1 MKNSI
6 YIITG
11 SIALALFAAMP
22 ARAATGS
29 CEAEGGLVNFTTSF
43 SNDWTKE
50 QNTEGA
56 FIDLTSGTTS
66 GGSYKMVCDCPA
78 NTGVNLY
85 YATTT
90 PLASSGYTGF
100 QKLNDNLNI
109 KTVITDVP
117 GVSALTVPTNVNSPV
132 RGEGYFKSS
141 GNNGVCS
148 GDPDDQRAGA
158 FTVGSN
164 VSITFQVT
172 KAFLGRMEI
181 PSTHIATLQSAWSST
196 VSYAKGAYKDIANI
210 YLQGSI
216 TVPQSCK
223 INEGDVIRVNL
234 GQISASKFT
243 TKDRMPDGYTPV
255 EFDITYDCGDTS
267 LFGKDDR
274 LSLTVQGDDVV
285 SQYMLAARRRESD
298 NVADIGIQMGNLST
312 GGNNI
317 PFDGG
322 TISLEEAAAGT
333 IRMRAT
339 PYNLVGGVLQ
349 PGPFH
354 GTATLTATVR

>member
-1 MKNSI
+1 MKNEI
-6 YIITG
+6 YIITSG
-11 SIALALFAAMP
+11 IALSLFAAMP
-22 ARAATGS
+22 ARAAMGG
-29 CEAEGGLVNFTTSF
+29 CEAEGGLANFTTSF
-43 SNDWTKE
+43 SSDWTKE
-50 QNTEGA
+50 QNVEGA

-66 GGSYKMVCDCPA
+66 GGSYKMACDCPA
-78 NTGVNLY
+78 ATRVNLFY
-85 YATTT
+85 STTT
-90 PLASSGYTGF
+90 PLAASSYGGYR
-100 QKLNDNLNI
+100 QLNNNLDI

-117 GVSALTVPTNVNSPV
+117 GVSALTVPTDVNSPI
-132 RGEGYFKSS
+132 KSTGVYGAS
-141 GNNGVCS
+141 SDNSVCS
-148 GDPDDQRAGA
+148 ADPDDKRAGA

-164 VSITFQVT
+164 VSITFRVT

-196 VSYAKGAYKDIANI
+196 VGYAKFVYKDVANI

-223 INEGDVIRVNL
+223 INEGDVIRVGL

-243 TKDRMPDGYTPV
+243 TKDHMPDGYTPV

-267 LFGKDDR
+267 LFGKDDA

-298 NVADIGIQMGNLST
+298 NVADIGIQMNI
-312 GGNNI
+312 GGGNI
-317 PFDGG
+317 PFNNGI
-322 TISLEEAAAGT
+322 ISLEKSAAGT
-333 IRMRAT
+333 IRVKAT

>member
-1 MKNSI
+1 MKTAI
-6 YIITG
+6 YLITG

-22 ARAATGS
+22 ARAVMGG
-29 CEAEGGLVNFTTSF
+29 CEAEGGTASLTTSF

-50 QNTEGA
+50 QNMEGA
-56 FIDLTSGTTS
+56 LIDLTSGTTS

-196 VSYAKGAYKDIANI
+196 VSYAKFVYKDVADI

-223 INEGDVIRVNL
+223 INEGDVIRVDL

-243 TKDRMPDGYTPV
+243 TKDQMPDGYTPV

-267 LFGKDDR
+267 LFGKNDM
-274 LSLTVQGDDVV
+274 LSLIVQGDDVA
-285 SQYMLAARRRESD
+285 SQYTLAARHRESD
-298 NVADIGIQMGNLST
+298 NVADVGIQMNNLSSGGNL
-312 GGNNI
+312 I

-322 TISLEEAAAGT
+322 IISLDEAAAGT
-333 IRMRAT
+333 IRMRAK
-339 PYNLVGGVLQ
+339 PINLVGGVLQ

>member
-1 MKNSI
+1 MKDAI

-11 SIALALFAAMP
+11 GIALALFAAMP

-29 CEAEGGLVNFTTSF
+29 CEAEGSPGSFTTSF

-50 QNTEGA
+50 QNVGGA

-66 GGSYKMVCDCPA
+66 GDSYKMACNCPA
-78 NTGVNLY
+78 ATRVNLFY
-85 YATTT
+85 STTT
-90 PLASSGYTGF
+90 PLAASSYGGY
-100 QKLNDNLNI
+100 QQLNNNLDI

-117 GVSALTVPTNVNSPV
+117 GVPELPVPTDPTSVVKGTGVFGASTNNS
-132 RGEGYFKSS
+132 
-141 GNNGVCS
+141 VCS
-148 GDPDDQRAGA
+148 ADPDDTRADA
-158 FTVGSN
+158 FSVGNN
-164 VSITFQVT
+164 VSITFRVS

-181 PSTHIATLQSAWSST
+181 PSTHIATLKAAWSSST
-196 VSYAKGAYKDIANI
+196 TYPRNLTEDVAGL

-223 INEGDVIRVNL
+223 INEGDVIRVDL

-243 TKDRMPDGYTPV
+243 TKDQMPDGYTPV
-255 EFDITYDCGDTS
+255 EFDITYDCGDIS
-267 LFGKDDR
+267 LFGKDDM
-274 LSLTVQGDDVV
+274 LSLIVQGDDVV

-298 NVADIGIQMGNLST
+298 NVADIGIQMSDLST
-312 GGNNI
+312 GGGNI
-317 PFDGG
+317 PFNNGI
-322 TISLEEAAAGT
+322 ISLEESAAGT
-333 IRMRAT
+333 IRMKAT